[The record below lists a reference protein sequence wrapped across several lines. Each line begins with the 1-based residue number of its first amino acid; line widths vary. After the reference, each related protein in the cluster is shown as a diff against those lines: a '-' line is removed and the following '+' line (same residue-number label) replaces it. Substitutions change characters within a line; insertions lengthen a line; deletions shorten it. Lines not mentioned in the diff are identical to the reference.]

1 MNSDGVARER
11 APARIPKELSNASIP
26 KHICIIMD
34 GNGRWARQRSKLRIF
49 GHNKGADTVDTITE
63 ECARLGVKQLTVY
76 AFSSENWKR
85 PKREVEQLMKLL
97 KSFLLDKRPK
107 IMRNNIRLTTI
118 GRTNDLPEDVR
129 AELNRSIEASSTNTG
144 MNLCLAL
151 SYGGRVEIV
160 DACRRFAR
168 DVADGLRKPEDLD
181 ERLLQAYMYDP
192 KMEPP
197 DLLIRTGGDMRISNF
212 LLWHISYT
220 ELHVTPVLWPD
231 FSVKD
236 LYAAI
241 LDYSKRER
249 RFGEVRD
256 S

>member
-1 MNSDGVARER
+1 VSSNSALHI
-11 APARIPKELSNASIP
+11 RIPKELANARIP
-26 KHICIIMD
+26 GHIAIIMD
-34 GNGRWARQRSKLRIF
+34 GNGRWAKQRGRLRVF
-49 GHNKGADTVDTITE
+49 GHNKGADTVDAITE
-63 ECARLGVKQLTVY
+63 ESAKLGVKQLTLY

-85 PKREVEQLMKLL
+85 PKREIEALMKLL
-97 KSFLLDKRPK
+97 KQYLVDKRPK

-118 GRTNDLPEDVR
+118 GKTGDLPEDVR
-129 AELNRSIEASSTNTG
+129 GELARSMEVSSTNTG
-144 MNLCLAL
+144 MKLCLAL
-151 SYGGRVEIV
+151 SYGGRGEIV

-197 DLLIRTGGDMRISNF
+197 DLLIRTGGDLRISNF

-220 ELHVTPVLWPD
+220 ELYVTPTLWPE
-231 FSVKD
+231 FSVKE

-256 S
+256 IE